1 MFYSELLLME
11 CSEAEPGEG
20 AGEAAAT
27 AQRGGGQ
34 EGACVR
40 VCEYTPPLTLL
51 AGHRVARGAA
61 DVNTALL
68 KTSPSSGENRRRK
81 KRGEE
86 KRKYEVVNIIFM

>member
-20 AGEAAAT
+20 AGEAAAA

-34 EGACVR
+34 KGVWVR

-81 KRGEE
+81 KKRRG
-86 KRKYEVVNIIFM
+86 KKKI